1 MNIVSFKE
9 IATHGP
15 VRSHLSDMGSVY
27 VPKVMGGVDVEL
39 DDTDAELTIRL
50 RSNGKSWKRYAYI
63 GISIARILFNR
74 AIETEPELST
84 IPLYFEYDKDD
95 NSWFTVITK

>member
-1 MNIVSFKE
+1 MSIVSFKE

-39 DDTDAELTIRL
+39 DETDTNLTIRL
-50 RSNGKSWKRYAYI
+50 RSNGNGWKRYAYI
-63 GISIARILFNR
+63 GIHIARLLFNR
-74 AIETEPELST
+74 TTESEPELST
-84 IPLYFEYDKDD
+84 IPLYFEYDKEDG
-95 NSWFTVITK
+95 SWFTVITK